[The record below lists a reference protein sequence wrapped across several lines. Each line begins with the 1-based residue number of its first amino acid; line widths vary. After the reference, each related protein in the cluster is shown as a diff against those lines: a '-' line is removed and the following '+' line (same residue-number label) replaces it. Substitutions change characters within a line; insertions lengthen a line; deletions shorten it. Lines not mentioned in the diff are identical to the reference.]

1 MNPKQLM
8 KQVQQMQEQMQ
19 QQMAALRVE
28 GSAGG
33 GMVKATMNGSKE
45 LLAVAI
51 DKEAVDPNDVEML
64 QDLVVAAVNEASRK
78 VDEEMQ
84 SSLGAMTGGMK
95 IPGTVLAMTRMTAP
109 PLANLINE
117 LTKLPGIGGKSASR
131 LAYHILKRPAAE
143 AEALAAA
150 ILEVKQ
156 KIFRCSICNNMTDVE
171 PCAICTDP
179 RRDAVASSASSR
191 RRSTSRRSSR
201 RAISRASST
210 SSSARSRR

>member
-19 QQMAALRVE
+19 QRMSELRVE
-28 GSAGG
+28 GTAGG

-64 QDLVVAAVNEASRK
+64 QDLVVAAVNEAARK

-95 IPGTVLAMTRMTAP
+95 IPGL
-109 PLANLINE
+109 
-117 LTKLPGIGGKSASR
+117 
-131 LAYHILKRPAAE
+131 
-143 AEALAAA
+143 
-150 ILEVKQ
+150 
-156 KIFRCSICNNMTDVE
+156 F
-171 PCAICTDP
+171 
-179 RRDAVASSASSR
+179 
-191 RRSTSRRSSR
+191 
-201 RAISRASST
+201 
-210 SSSARSRR
+210 

>member
-8 KQVQQMQEQMQ
+8 KQVAQMQEQMQ
-19 QQMAALRVE
+19 RKMQDLRVE

-64 QDLVVAAVNEASRK
+64 QDLVVAAVNEAARK

-95 IPGTVLAMTRMTAP
+95 IPGL
-109 PLANLINE
+109 
-117 LTKLPGIGGKSASR
+117 
-131 LAYHILKRPAAE
+131 
-143 AEALAAA
+143 
-150 ILEVKQ
+150 
-156 KIFRCSICNNMTDVE
+156 F
-171 PCAICTDP
+171 
-179 RRDAVASSASSR
+179 
-191 RRSTSRRSSR
+191 
-201 RAISRASST
+201 
-210 SSSARSRR
+210 